1 MVLWLDTCG
10 LGVVLVLDNVVSIT
24 NPVCHTVHAAQEDQK
39 VAWLKDDQDH
49 RLSSLEKDCQQ
60 KEALIT
66 HLYHQLSTIQQQQQ
80 QQQQHGSDAAK
91 LVYPAAEMS
100 GIDAAG
106 QKMMHLEREVVAKR
120 LEVEE
125 LRAQV
130 NSLLRLLL
138 VIN

>member
-1 MVLWLDTCG
+1 MR
-10 LGVVLVLDNVVSIT
+10 
-24 NPVCHTVHAAQEDQK
+24 AAQEDQK

-80 QQQQHGSDAAK
+80 HGSDVAK

>member
-1 MVLWLDTCG
+1 VR
-10 LGVVLVLDNVVSIT
+10 
-24 NPVCHTVHAAQEDQK
+24 AAQEDQK

-66 HLYHQLSTIQQQQQ
+66 HLYHQLSTIQQQ